1 MIIISKKTIDL
12 KSIVKSIILIHENKL
27 SQLKVEDRIVKW
39 LDMIEI
45 EIDIFDLRNGIMM
58 IIKENFIL
66 EIN

>member
-45 EIDIFDLRNGIMM
+45 EIDIFELRNGIMM